1 MPDSFI
7 PTPRRALSWK
17 VLGGVLAFAAAL
29 AGSLWVQRS
38 VTGVSERAR
47 MRADNLRHA
56 QTAAAECAQLLSS
69 RYLAVLE
76 PGEPADR
83 LKEFH
88 VDRAQFGVMLEGL
101 RKSLRNEAPF
111 PQLTALEQAA
121 STLDAQI
128 EAILAAA
135 PEAVPGDAP
144 AQMPSGWRALAALY
158 RGAERHAERLK
169 LSLGERLREASVAH
183 FEAEARADRIESLV
197 LALLVLAVGASA
209 FGVWRLAERVQSEIG
224 QNERLFNELR
234 ESEAKYRSIFDNAIE
249 GIFQT
254 TPDGRFITANRT
266 LARMYGYDS
275 PEHLMED
282 LPDIMGE
289 LQVDPI
295 EKVSLLEAVE
305 KKDQVSNFEF
315 EVHRAD
321 GRAIWLRE
329 NVRAVRDDH
338 GKVMYF
344 EGTVEDVSDRW
355 WSEQRR
361 LLQYATA
368 RVLAE
373 AASVAEAR
381 PNMLQVICEILNWDL
396 GAVWDVDDDVLR
408 CVEIWHTPTVDTA
421 EFEEANTS
429 TTYPLGEGL
438 AGQVW
443 ETGEPK
449 WIANLAEEA
458 EFPSAAIAAKA
469 GMGSAFCVPIKV
481 DGKVR
486 HVLEFFSPQISL
498 PDPELL
504 QTLSAIGNQLGHLIE
519 RKIAEELL
527 RQSEIR
533 KAAIL
538 YSALDCIMTFDEEGR
553 IAEFNPAAER
563 TFGYRKEQ
571 VLGKPIVEMILP
583 EAMRGRVPRALGLAP
598 SLDPTETVLGKRL
611 ELTVMRSDGSE
622 FPAEVAVSR
631 ICPSGKPLYTAYLR
645 DLSERKA
652 AERITSELAAV
663 VENSN
668 DAIIACTLEGI
679 IRSWNQGAERLFG
692 HTAEEAVGQPLEMLF
707 PPDRLDEFP
716 HALTAV
722 RRGESLANYET
733 VRLRKDGK
741 KISVSLTDSPI
752 RGEDG
757 AITGLSSIARDTTE
771 RKRLEEQLLQSQKM
785 DAVGRLAGGIAHDFN
800 NILTAILGYSD
811 LLIGQIDDKHWMFK
825 HLSEIRKAADFA
837 ASLTHQ
843 LLAFSRRQPL
853 YLRVFCINESVRN
866 LQKMLQRVIG
876 EHIQVKTE
884 LAAEVGRVKADPSQ
898 LEQVLLNLCV
908 NARDAMPQGGT
919 ITITSADVTYLLD
932 DTLLPH
938 EMPAGEYVKLSVGDT
953 GVGIPPE
960 VSKHIFEPFF
970 TTKEKGQGTG
980 LGLATCYG
988 IIKQSGGYISV
999 ESTVGVG
1006 TTFSIYLP
1014 RVDESGVQAIP
1025 RKEVG
1030 SLPGGRE
1037 TILYVEDE
1045 VTVRS
1050 LTAHVLR
1057 RLGYTVIEAGDGEE
1071 ARSVVE
1077 SQNGRQIDLLFSDVV
1092 LPDLGGKELSLW
1104 ITRRNPAT
1112 KILFTSGY
1120 VDEHILKRH
1129 GLDLSTAF
1137 LQKPFTPAELAVKVR
1152 EVIDASQ
1159 AKADGIPDGTPT

>member
-1 MPDSFI
+1 M
-7 PTPRRALSWK
+7 SWK
-17 VLGGVLAFAAAL
+17 VIGCIAGV
-29 AGSLWVQRS
+29 AGTMTASLWLQRS
-38 VTGVSERAR
+38 VTAASERAR
-47 MRADNLRHA
+47 LRVENLRQA
-56 QTAAAECAQLLSS
+56 QAAAADCAQLLTS
-69 RYLAVLE
+69 RYVAALE
-76 PGEPADR
+76 PVEPGDAR
-83 LKEFH
+83 EKKFQLARE
-88 VDRAQFGVMLEGL
+88 QFGTTIEAL
-101 RKSLRNEAPF
+101 RKTLRGEAPL
-111 PQLTALEQAA
+111 PQLAALEEAA
-121 STLDAQI
+121 SALDGQI
-128 EAILAAA
+128 EAIFTASAEPAAA
-135 PEAVPGDAP
+135 EAAGQAP
-144 AQMPSGWRALAALY
+144 SRFRALAGLF

-169 LSLGERLREASVAH
+169 LSLGERSREAGVAH
-183 FEAEARADRIESLV
+183 FDAETRADRIESVV
-197 LALLVLAVGASA
+197 LALLVLAVGASG
-209 FGVWRLAERVQSEIG
+209 FGLWRLARRVQSELA
-224 QNERLFNELR
+224 QKSRLFEELR

-254 TPDGRFITANRT
+254 SPEGRFITANRT

-275 PEHLMED
+275 PEHLIENLFDVTRD
-282 LPDIMGE
+282 LY
-289 LQVDPI
+289 VDSVRR
-295 EKVSLLEAVE
+295 VSLLEALQE
-305 KKDQVSNFEF
+305 EDQVSNFEF
-315 EVHRAD
+315 EVYRAD
-321 GRAIWLRE
+321 GRTIWLRE
-329 NVRAVRDDH
+329 NVRAVRDDR
-338 GKVMYF
+338 GTLLYL

-361 LLQYATA
+361 RLQYATA
-368 RVLAE
+368 RVLDE

-381 PNMLQVICEILNWDL
+381 PDMLQVICEILDWDL
-396 GAVWDVDDDVLR
+396 GAVWDVDEEVLR
-408 CVEIWHTPTVDTA
+408 CVEIWHSPNVDIA
-421 EFEEANTS
+421 EFEAANTS

-443 ETGEPK
+443 ETGEPQ

-458 EFPSAAIAAKA
+458 GFPNAAIAVKA

-481 DGKVR
+481 RGAVR
-486 HVLEFFSPQISL
+486 HVLEFFSPQITL

-504 QTLSAIGNQLGHLIE
+504 LTLSAIGNQLGHLIE

-527 RQSEIR
+527 RQSEMR

-538 YSALDCIMTFDEEGR
+538 HSALDCIMTFDEDGR
-553 IAEFNPAAER
+553 IAEFNPAAEQ
-563 TFGYRKEQ
+563 TFGYRQEE

-583 EAMRGRVPRALGLAP
+583 EAVRGREPRTLGLYP
-598 SLDPTETVLGKRL
+598 SADGTDAMLGKRL
-611 ELTVMRSDGSE
+611 ELTVMRSDGTE
-622 FPAEVAVSR
+622 FPAEIAISR
-631 ICPSGKPLYTAYLR
+631 ISTSGKPLYTAYLR

-668 DAIIACTLEGI
+668 DAVIACTLEGV
-679 IRSWNQGAERLFG
+679 IRSWNQGAERLFDYS
-692 HTAEEAVGQPLEMLF
+692 AEEAVGRPLEMLF

-716 HALTAV
+716 QTLTAV

-733 VRLRKDGK
+733 IRLRKDGK
-741 KISVSLTDSPI
+741 KVTVSLTDSPI

-771 RKRLEEQLLQSQKM
+771 RKRLEEELLQSQKM

-811 LLIGQIDDKHWMFK
+811 LLIGQIDAKHWMFK

-853 YLRVFCINESVRN
+853 YLRVFCMNESVRS

-884 LAAEVGRVKADPSQ
+884 LAAEVGRVKADPGQ

-908 NARDAMPQGGT
+908 NARDAMTQGGT
-919 ITITSADVTYLLD
+919 ITIATADVTYFLED
-932 DTLLPH
+932 FFSPN

-960 VSKHIFEPFF
+960 VIKHIFEPFF

-988 IIKQSGGYISV
+988 IIKQTGGYISV
-999 ESTVGVG
+999 ESAVGVG

-1014 RVDESGVQAIP
+1014 RVDESGEKATP
-1025 RKEVG
+1025 PKEVG
-1030 SLPGGRE
+1030 ALPGGRE

-1057 RLGYTVIEAGDGEE
+1057 RLGYTVLEAGDGEQ
-1071 ARSVVE
+1071 ARAVVE
-1077 SQNGRQIDLLFSDVV
+1077 SQNGRMIDLLFSDVV

-1137 LQKPFTPAELAVKVR
+1137 LQKPFTPAEMAVKVR
-1152 EVIDASQ
+1152 EVIDAPS
-1159 AKADGIPDGTPT
+1159 A